1 MMQGHR
7 LSLLP
12 ETVTGEGRAHK
23 QRNNAA
29 VADVAGVSGLSA
41 CLLGA
46 LPDEARREYLQAYGH
61 ARRLALVTEQQR
73 RRDEDRRLS

>member
-1 MMQGHR
+1 MMHAHR

-12 ETVTGEGRAHK
+12 ETVTGESTAHK
-23 QRNNAA
+23 PRNNVV

-46 LPDEARREYLQAYGH
+46 LPDEARREYLVAYGH
-61 ARRLALVTEQQR
+61 ARRLVLVTEQQR
-73 RRDEDRRLS
+73 RRDEDKRVS